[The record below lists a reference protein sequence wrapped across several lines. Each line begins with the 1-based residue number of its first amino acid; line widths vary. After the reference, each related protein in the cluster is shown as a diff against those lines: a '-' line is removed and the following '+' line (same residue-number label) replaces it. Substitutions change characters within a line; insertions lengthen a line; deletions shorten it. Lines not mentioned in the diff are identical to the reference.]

1 MGKEERVGLHPPSQ
15 WRSLGLVI
23 KLHGKPPS
31 GLKQRVTSLKISDG
45 SGAPEDWVGRTHG
58 RKGSI

>member
-1 MGKEERVGLHPPSQ
+1 MEKFRFGH
-15 WRSLGLVI
+15 

-45 SGAPEDWVGRTHG
+45 SGTPEDWVGRTHG

>member
-1 MGKEERVGLHPPSQ
+1 MEKFRFGH
-15 WRSLGLVI
+15 

-58 RKGSI
+58 RKGSSKELL